1 MTGDE
6 RGKFTQRSIHNPQR
20 FGLAEVFVEDENQL
34 AGLDA
39 TIFAGDPLDE
49 VPVGLEALLVF
60 FHRVDLLFLLLDLF
74 NQRITLLFQATP
86 LGQFGRNESMRPR
99 ECQTHE

>member
-1 MTGDE
+1 MTREEGSPNA
-6 RGKFTQRSIHNPQR
+6 QPS
-20 FGLAEVFVEDENQL
+20 GLAEVFIEDENQF

-49 VPVGLEALLVF
+49 VPVGLEALLIF
-60 FHRVDLLFLLLDLF
+60 LHRVDLLFLLFDLF
-74 NQRITLLFQATP
+74 NQLVALPFQATP